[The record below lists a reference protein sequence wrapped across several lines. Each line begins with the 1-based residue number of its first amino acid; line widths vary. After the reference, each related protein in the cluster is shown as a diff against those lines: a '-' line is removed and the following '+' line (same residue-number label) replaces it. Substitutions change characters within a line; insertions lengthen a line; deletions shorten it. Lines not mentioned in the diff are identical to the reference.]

1 MEKQTI
7 DISAGTIW
15 RFVLISMLLAFL
27 FFIRDVLLILFI
39 SIILLSA
46 AQPIVEKMEAKKIP
60 RFLGAALI
68 YIVFFCFLFL
78 FGYLVIP
85 IVAMEV
91 SDLAKNIPQYLE
103 GIDNFLKDL
112 SALAVGYNL
121 DADLQGILENYSSRI
136 SDVIPAIFSNTFSF
150 LGGLFKVLI
159 VMSLSFYMLV
169 KKNGTKSFIK
179 TITPKKNQAYVLDLT
194 ERIQRK
200 MGRWLIGQF
209 VMILIIFS
217 LDYLVLFF
225 LDVPYA
231 VVLALL
237 GGLLEIIPYIGP
249 TLAIVPAVLFG
260 LTVSPL
266 TALLVFLFYLLI
278 QQLENYVIT
287 PLVMRKAVGL
297 NPVIIILSL
306 LIGGK
311 LAGILGVIIAVPFA
325 TALSVF
331 VGDVLNGNGKDELKN

>member
-1 MEKQTI
+1 MEKRII

-15 RFVLISMLLAFL
+15 RFVLILMLLAFL
-27 FFIRDVLLILFI
+27 FFIRDVLLILFV

-46 AQPIVEKMEAKKIP
+46 AQPFVEKMETKKIP

-68 YIVFFCFLFL
+68 YIIFLSFLFL
-78 FGYLVIP
+78 FGYLIIP
-85 IVAMEV
+85 IVAIEV
-91 SDLAKNIPQYLE
+91 SDLAKNIPQYLK
-103 GIDNFLKDL
+103 GIDNFLKNL

-121 DADLQGILENYSSRI
+121 DANLQGILENYSGRL
-136 SDVIPAIFSNTFSF
+136 SDIIPAVFSNTFNF
-150 LGGLFKVLI
+150 LSGLFKVLV

-249 TLAIVPAVLFG
+249 TLAIIPAVLFG
-260 LTVSPL
+260 LTISPL
-266 TALLVFLFYLLI
+266 TALSVFLCYLLI
-278 QQLENYVIT
+278 QQIENYIIT

-311 LAGILGVIIAVPFA
+311 LAGTLGVIIAVPFT
-325 TALSVF
+325 TALSIF
-331 VGDVLNGNGKDELKN
+331 VGDVLNGNGESEIKN